1 MEEKRIKIT
10 KTQLVDGEISTTESI
25 GTATSLTDDMTM
37 LKFQSVDEAFI
48 ITLGKDEATVKTSG
62 AGGQAHI
69 VLQLHQLTEGGF
81 DEGHHHV
88 TFQFLLKTLYHSG
101 FNIFLDYDI
110 SLHGDKLAE
119 NALRTEVI

>member
-25 GTATSLTDDMTM
+25 GTASSLTEDMTV
-37 LKFQSVDEAFI
+37 LKFQNADEIFV
-48 ITLGKDEATVKTSG
+48 ITFGRDEATVKTTS
-62 AGGQAHI
+62 AGGQAQIH
-69 VLQLHQLTEGGF
+69 LKLNQLTEGRF
-81 DEGHHHV
+81 DEGHHHLG
-88 TFQFLLKTLYHSG
+88 FQFLLKTMYHSG
-101 FNIFLDYDI
+101 FNLFLEYDI

>member
-25 GTATSLTDDMTM
+25 GTVTSLTEDMTV
-37 LKFQSVDEAFI
+37 LKFQNADEDFV
-48 ITLGKDEATVKTSG
+48 ITFGKDEATVKTTS

-69 VLQLHQLTEGGF
+69 KLKLNEMTEGRF
-81 DEGHHHV
+81 DEGHHHLN
-88 TFQFLLKTLYHSG
+88 FQFLLKAMYHSG
-101 FNIFLDYDI
+101 FNLFLEYDI

>member
-10 KTQLVDGEISTTESI
+10 KTQMVDGEISTTESI
-25 GTATSLTDDMTM
+25 GTATSLTADMTV
-37 LKFQSVDEAFI
+37 LKFQNADETFVITFGSDEAI
-48 ITLGKDEATVKTSG
+48 VKTTS

-69 VLQLHQLTEGGF
+69 ALKLKTLTEGRF
-81 DEGHHHV
+81 DEGHHHLS
-88 TFQFLLKTLYHSG
+88 FQFLLKTMYHSG
-101 FNIFLDYDI
+101 FNIFLEYDI

>member
-25 GTATSLTDDMTM
+25 GTASNLNEDMTI
-37 LKFQSVDEAFI
+37 LKFQNADETFV
-48 ITLGKDEATVKTSG
+48 ITFGKDEATVKTTS

-69 VLQLHQLTEGGF
+69 TLKLSETTDGCF
-81 DEGHHHV
+81 DEGHHHLS
-88 TFQFLLKTLYHSG
+88 FQFLLKTMYHSG
-101 FNIFLDYDI
+101 FNIFLEYDI